1 MTRPSVRESSGIVAF
16 KVEVVP
22 LLHVERK
29 LYDVPRGR
37 ERFDAYVATMTM
49 GTGEAAL
56 PLTALNPMGREHVA
70 AAIDRMIE
78 LGIEDGASEAAS
90 EAQRRLAAVEDSLRV
105 AVVVA
110 DDLKGGWTNRY
121 FTEMAN
127 RFERKYEVEHGW
139 ATVLFWT
146 SEEPSLE
153 RARTQTLGAIYRA
166 LHQRR
171 RGAATTLRAMM
182 EQEGRAA
189 RFAGERMHLDA
200 AELQRSRAI
209 IEPHLDSTSYPVI
222 AAALYGDDAGAS
234 LGYPPLGLPARAGYA
249 LALANALAEPR
260 TPESSLS

>member
-146 SEEPSLE
+146 SEEPS
-153 RARTQTLGAIYRA
+153 RAPSAPAGRGDDVARDDGAGGPGRA
-166 LHQRR
+166 LCGGTHASR
-171 RGAATTLRAMM
+171 RG
-182 EQEGRAA
+182 G
-189 RFAGERMHLDA
+189 
-200 AELQRSRAI
+200 
-209 IEPHLDSTSYPVI
+209 
-222 AAALYGDDAGAS
+222 AAAL
-234 LGYPPLGLPARAGYA
+234 ARDHRAA
-249 LALANALAEPR
+249 PR
-260 TPESSLS
+260 LDVISGHRRRTLWR